1 MGMLVGV
8 GAAHEWLAR
17 IAHIASIALHQAHG
31 GSAAR
36 HAGLELVSLLL
47 APDLC
52 RRRVAALMCVA
63 SSGGHT
69 RRSSRLCRLHRD
81 V

>member
-1 MGMLVGV
+1 
-8 GAAHEWLAR
+8 
-17 IAHIASIALHQAHG
+17 
-31 GSAAR
+31 
-36 HAGLELVSLLL
+36 VSLLL